1 MPKGFTIEEKKII
14 KNNLIEKGAE
24 FFGIYGLKKTNV
36 EDITNAAGIAK
47 GSFYSFYNSKEELFL
62 DVLTQA
68 EEKMIKKIRQILKK
82 MKKDPKGTFKD
93 FLYFHIQ
100 APKENPI
107 IQQIADK
114 NTREYLVRKLYDNPK
129 LKQKLQ
135 TYEYLPQFIEMW
147 QKQGLII
154 SRDPE
159 ILGGILKSVFTIGLD
174 DETTEYIGRE
184 KFPEIIE
191 NLINIIVEYMVI
203 SDSDKK

>member
-1 MPKGFTIEEKKII
+1 MPKAFTFEEKKII

-36 EDITNAAGIAK
+36 EDITNAVGIAK

-68 EEKMIKKIRQILKK
+68 EERMKKKMMQILKK
-82 MKKDPKGTFKD
+82 MKKEPKGTFKN
-93 FLYFHIQ
+93 FIHFHVQ

-114 NTREYLVRKLYDNPK
+114 NTREYLVRKLHNNPK
-129 LKQKLQ
+129 LEQKLQ
-135 TYEYLPQFIEMW
+135 TYEYIPQFIKMW

-154 SRDPE
+154 DKDPE
-159 ILGGILKSVFTIGLD
+159 ILGGILKSIFTIGLD
-174 DETTEYIGRE
+174 DEIMEYIGRE
-184 KFPEIIE
+184 KYPEIID

-203 SDSDKK
+203 SDSNDK

>member
-1 MPKGFTIEEKKII
+1 MPKAFSIEEKKII

-24 FFGIYGLKKTNV
+24 LFGVYGLKKTNV
-36 EDITNAAGIAK
+36 EDITDAVGIAK

-68 EEKMIKKIRQILKK
+68 EEKMIKKIMQILKK

-93 FLYFHIQ
+93 FFYFHIQ

-114 NTREYLVRKLYDNPK
+114 NTREYLVRKLHNNPK

-154 SRDPE
+154 NRDPE
-159 ILGGILKSVFTIGLD
+159 ILAGILKSIFTIGLD
-174 DETTEYIGRE
+174 DEIMEYIGRE

-203 SDSDKK
+203 SDSNKK

>member
-1 MPKGFTIEEKKII
+1 MPKGFTTEEKKII
-14 KNNLIEKGAE
+14 KNNLIEKGAD

-36 EDITNAAGIAK
+36 EDITNAVGIAK

-68 EEKMIKKIRQILKK
+68 EQKMIKKVSQLLKK
-82 MKKDPKGTFKD
+82 MKKNPRETFKE

-100 APKENPI
+100 APNENPI

-114 NTREYLVRKLYDNPK
+114 NTREYLIRKLHNNPK
-129 LKQKLQ
+129 LEQKLQ
-135 TYEYLPQFIEMW
+135 TYEYIPKFIKMW
-147 QKQGLII
+147 QKEGLII
-154 SRDPE
+154 NKDPE
-159 ILGGILKSVFTIGLD
+159 ILAGILKSIFTIGLD
-174 DETTEYIGRE
+174 DETIEYIGRD